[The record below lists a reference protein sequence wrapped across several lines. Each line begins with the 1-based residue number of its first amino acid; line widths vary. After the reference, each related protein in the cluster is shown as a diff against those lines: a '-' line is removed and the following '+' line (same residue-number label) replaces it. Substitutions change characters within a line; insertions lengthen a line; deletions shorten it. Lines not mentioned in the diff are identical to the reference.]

1 MTGCGSGAA
10 AGNEAGTEPGN
21 EAGAAADS
29 ELNIEVS
36 GMESEAG
43 TEPENEAG
51 AAADSE
57 LNSEAENDSQE
68 QTAEEENVEEE
79 NAFVFGDSATMD
91 YNVNGRELPIY
102 CVDTE
107 EKKIA
112 LSFDAA
118 WGNEDTAE
126 LLAILEEHNLK
137 VTFFMTGGWVESY
150 PEDVKAILA
159 AGHDLGNHSENHKNM
174 SELSDAEKKE
184 EIMSVHQKVQE
195 ITGYEM
201 FLFRPP
207 YGDYD
212 NALIDVLKDCEYYPI
227 QWDVDSLDW
236 KNEGVDE
243 LLETVTDIRTLE
255 TARLYSATMV
265 QSIRRKRWIR

>member
-1 MTGCGSGAA
+1 MGADDWTDNVPDLSVRCNTLIIKRIAKEEKNMKKKKIILACLLAAALTGCGSGAA
-10 AGNEAGTEPGN
+10 AGNEAGTEPEN

-174 SELSDAEKKE
+174 SEIGRAH
-184 EIMSVHQKVQE
+184 V
-195 ITGYEM
+195 
-201 FLFRPP
+201 
-207 YGDYD
+207 
-212 NALIDVLKDCEYYPI
+212 
-227 QWDVDSLDW
+227 
-236 KNEGVDE
+236 
-243 LLETVTDIRTLE
+243 
-255 TARLYSATMV
+255 
-265 QSIRRKRWIR
+265 